1 MSTKCGEIHCYILF
15 LDYSTIIRQNSSST
29 FLVGKHATNFVA
41 FPYKYGGKK
50 RLYSQRH
57 LYDLWR
63 VWRVCTGDPRR
74 KWEEM
79 GERERERETN
89 SVAFVCKMIE
99 KNHRNAKS
107 VYIAFKKTWFMAF
120 IASIQKVEH
129 TL

>member
-1 MSTKCGEIHCYILF
+1 
-15 LDYSTIIRQNSSST
+15 
-29 FLVGKHATNFVA
+29 
-41 FPYKYGGKK
+41 
-50 RLYSQRH
+50 
-57 LYDLWR
+57 
-63 VWRVCTGDPRR
+63 
-74 KWEEM
+74 M